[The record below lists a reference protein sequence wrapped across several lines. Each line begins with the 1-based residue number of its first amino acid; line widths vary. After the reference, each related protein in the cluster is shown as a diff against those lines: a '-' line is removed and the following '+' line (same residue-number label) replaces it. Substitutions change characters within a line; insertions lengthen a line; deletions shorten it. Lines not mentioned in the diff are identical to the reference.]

1 MTNEDFANRVELVRT
16 RLYKAAL
23 TYLGSESLAIDAVDE
38 AVYHLYGAKGITVCD
53 DWRGREGARR
63 FCEWALSHG
72 YDDTM
77 TIDRIET
84 DRGYCPDN
92 CMWVSQSIN
101 SSKLTPKQ
109 RKYYKTIGV
118 KNFEFY
124 DDVQNKAIV

>member
-1 MTNEDFANRVELVRT
+1 MSTADTTRIRRILAGMKSRCTNKNDRH
-16 RLYKAAL
+16 
-23 TYLGSESLAIDAVDE
+23 
-38 AVYHLYGAKGITVCD
+38 YHLYGAKGIAVCD
-53 DWRGREGARR
+53 DWQGREGARR